1 MYKVAIVGRP
11 NVGKSTPF
19 NRLTRS
25 RKAIVGNE
33 PGITRDRIYE
43 VIERNGKVFELVDT
57 GGIVPDDQEI
67 IPSMILD
74 QARMAIG
81 DSDLILLLVDTR
93 AGLIPLDENLASLI
107 KSSGKQVWLVPTK
120 VDVPGVEDLVWEFSK
135 LGLDQIFPVSAEHN
149 RGSGDLMDAILEKIP
164 EDSAADTAG
173 EGGREIR
180 VAIVGRPN
188 VGKSSMVNMILG
200 ENRVIVSDIPGTTR
214 DSVDTPFEFESRKFR
229 IIDTA
234 GIRRKGKTELKAE
247 KLSVIMARKNMERAD
262 IVILVIDV
270 TEGATHLDATIA
282 GYAYEA
288 GKSIIVAVNKW
299 DLPEKETNT
308 ARELELDFREK
319 MKYLDF
325 APFIFVSAKSG
336 KRVFD
341 LLRIASEAWT
351 SRNTRISTPELNQ
364 MIMSTGGPSK
374 VVRDDSLKS
383 KVKYCCQVGVDP
395 PTFVLFMRGATLLH
409 FSTVRFL
416 INRLR
421 ENYDFFATPIRFIQR
436 PAKKKKK

>member
-11 NVGKSTPF
+11 NVGKSTLF

-25 RKAIVGNE
+25 RKALVGNE

-43 VIERNGKVFELVDT
+43 IVELEDKIFELVDT

-81 DSDLILLLVDTR
+81 DSDLILLLVDAR
-93 AGLIPLDENLASLI
+93 AGLIPLDESLASLI
-107 KSSGKQVWLVPTK
+107 KSSGKKVWLVPTK
-120 VDVPGVEDLVWEFSK
+120 VDVPGIENQIWEFSK
-135 LGLDQIFPVSAEHN
+135 LGIENIFPVSAEHN
-149 RGSGDLMDAILEKIP
+149 LGISSLMEAIFEKVP
-164 EDSAADTAG
+164 EDSAQGSKGRA
-173 EGGREIR
+173 GREIK

-188 VGKSSMVNMILG
+188 VGKSSLVNKILG
-200 ENRVIVSDIPGTTR
+200 ENRVIVSEIPGTTR
-214 DSVDTPFEFESRKFR
+214 DSVDTPFEFESRSYR

-234 GIRRKGKTELKAE
+234 GIRRKGRTTLKAE
-247 KLSVIMARKNMERAD
+247 QLSVIMARKNMEQAD
-262 IVILVIDV
+262 VVILVIDV
-270 TEGATHLDATIA
+270 EEGATHLDATIA
-282 GYAYEA
+282 GYAFEA

-299 DLPEKETNT
+299 DLPEKDTNT
-308 ARELELDFREK
+308 ARKLELDFRDK

-325 APFIFVSAKSG
+325 APFIFVSALSG

-341 LLRIASEAWT
+341 LLRIASQAWD
-351 SRNTRISTPELNQ
+351 SRNTRVPTPELNELLL
-364 MIMSTGGPSK
+364 SAGGPSK
-374 VVRDDSLKS
+374 IVRDNTMKS

-395 PTFVLFMRGATLLH
+395 PTFVLFMRGASLLH
-409 FSTVRFL
+409 FSTVRFI

-421 ENYDFFATPIRFIQR
+421 ERYDFFATPIRIIQR
-436 PAKKKKK
+436 PAKKKK

>member
-11 NVGKSTPF
+11 NVGKSTLF

-25 RKAIVGNE
+25 RKALVGNE
-33 PGITRDRIYE
+33 PGITRDRMYE
-43 VIERNGKVFELVDT
+43 IIESEGKTFELVDT
-57 GGIVPDDQEI
+57 GGIIPGDQDVI
-67 IPSMILD
+67 LSMILE

-81 DSDLILLLVDTR
+81 NSDLILLLVDTR
-93 AGLIPLDENLASLI
+93 SGLIPMDENLASMI
-107 KSSGKQVWLVPTK
+107 KSSGKEAWLVATK
-120 VDVPGVEDLVWEFSK
+120 VDVAGVEDYVWEFSR
-135 LGLDQIFPVSAEHN
+135 LGIDPIFAVSAEHN
-149 RGSGDLMDAILEKIP
+149 LGIGSLAEAILEKIP
-164 EDSAADTAG
+164 ENTSLSAPAG
-173 EGGREIR
+173 AEREIR

-188 VGKSSMVNMILG
+188 VGKSSLVNKILG
-200 ENRVIVSDIPGTTR
+200 QNRVIVSDIPGTTR

-234 GIRRKGKTELKAE
+234 GIRRKGRTELKAE
-247 KLSVIMARKNMERAD
+247 KLSVIMARKNIEQAD
-262 IVILVIDV
+262 VVILVIDV

-282 GYAYEA
+282 GYAFEA

-308 ARELELDFREK
+308 ARDLEKDFRDK

-325 APFIFVSAKSG
+325 APFVFVSARSG

-341 LLRIASEAWT
+341 LLRIASDAWT
-351 SRNTRISTPELNQ
+351 GRNTRISTPELNELILQ
-364 MIMSTGGPSK
+364 AGGPNRII
-374 VVRDDSLKS
+374 RDDAMKS
-383 KVKYCCQVGVDP
+383 KVKYCCQIGTAP
-395 PTFVLFMRGATLLH
+395 PAFVLFMRGKELLH

-421 ENYDFFATPIRFIQR
+421 ENYDFFATPIRIIQR
-436 PAKKKKK
+436 PSKKKK

>member
-11 NVGKSTPF
+11 NVGKSTLF
-19 NRLTRS
+19 NRLTRT
-25 RKAIVGNE
+25 RKALVGDE

-43 VIERNGKVFELVDT
+43 IVEAEGKIFELVDT
-57 GGIVPDDQEI
+57 GGIVPDDQEV

-93 AGLIPLDENLASLI
+93 AGLIPLDESLSSLI
-107 KSSGKQVWLVPTK
+107 KASGSQVWLVPTK
-120 VDVPGVEDLVWEFSK
+120 VDVPGVEDQVWEFSR
-135 LGLDQIFPVSAEHN
+135 LGLDRIFPVSAEHN
-149 RGSGDLMDAILEKIP
+149 RGIGELLEAILAEIP
-164 EDSAADTAG
+164 ETSSAPDQAET
-173 EGGREIR
+173 GREIR

-188 VGKSSMVNMILG
+188 VGKSSLVNRILG

-214 DSVDTPFEFESRKFR
+214 DAVDTPFVFESKRFR

-234 GIRRKGKTELKAE
+234 GIRRKGKTELRAE
-247 KLSVIMARKNMERAD
+247 KLSVIMARKNMEQAD
-262 IVILVIDV
+262 VVILVIDV

-282 GYAYEA
+282 GYAFEA

-299 DLPEKETNT
+299 DLPEKDTNT
-308 ARELELDFREK
+308 ARRLELDFREK

-325 APFIFVSAKSG
+325 APFVFVSAKSG
-336 KRVFD
+336 KRVFE
-341 LLRIASEAWT
+341 LLRIASEAWD

-364 MIMSTGGPSK
+364 LIMSAGGPNR
-374 VVRDDSLKS
+374 VIRDDAMKS

-395 PTFVLFMRGATLLH
+395 PTFVLFMRGSSLLH

-421 ENYDFFATPIRFIQR
+421 ENYNFFATPIRLIQR
-436 PAKKKKK
+436 PAKKKR

>member
-11 NVGKSTPF
+11 NVGKSTLF
-19 NRLTRS
+19 NRMTRS
-25 RKAIVGNE
+25 RKALVGNE

-43 VIERNGKVFELVDT
+43 VIEVDGKAFELVDT

-93 AGLIPLDENLASLI
+93 SGMIPLDENLASLI

-149 RGSGDLMDAILEKIP
+149 RGVGDLMAAIAEKIP
-164 EDSAADTAG
+164 EDASQWISGDSDK
-173 EGGREIR
+173 EIR

-188 VGKSSMVNMILG
+188 VGKSSLVNMILG
-200 ENRVIVSDIPGTTR
+200 QNRVIVSDIPGTTR
-214 DSVDTPFEFESRKFR
+214 DAVDTPFEFESKKFR

-234 GIRRKGKTELKAE
+234 GIRRKGKTELHAE
-247 KLSVIMARKNMERAD
+247 KLSVIMARKNIELAD

-282 GYAYEA
+282 GYAFEA

-308 ARELELDFREK
+308 ARNLELDFREK

-325 APFIFVSAKSG
+325 APFVFVSAKSG

-341 LLRIASEAWT
+341 LLRIAAEAWT
-351 SRNTRISTPELNQ
+351 SRNTRVSTPELNQ
-364 MIMSTGGPSK
+364 LILQIGGPNK
-374 VVRDDSLKS
+374 VIRDDAMKS
-383 KVKYCCQVGVDP
+383 KVKYCCQVGVNP
-395 PTFVLFMRGATLLH
+395 PTFVLFMRGAAKLH

-421 ENYDFFATPIRFIQR
+421 ENYDFFATPVRLIQR
-436 PAKKKKK
+436 PSKKKK